1 MSLRQRNP
9 HWREAQ
15 RPEDAPALWRRVTH
29 AAQSCSVLRA
39 LAALQAASPEEVKE
53 AQRCASL
60 GLMVPA
66 IRAAGARKTKTSAPP
81 AELLAFVELAL
92 QRGFSP
98 DASCP
103 QIMAWEISSPPLV
116 TAAAYGYD
124 AVCALLLRGGA
135 SPDVRNSDGDTAL
148 HAVEHPHPNTNPHPN
163 PNPNPNR
170 NPNPNPNPNPN
181 LSRSRQACAT

>member
-60 GLMVPA
+60 GLIVPA

-135 SPDVRNSDGDTAL
+135 SPEVRNSDGDTAL
-148 HAVEHPHPNTNPHPN
+148 HAVEHPHVLRLLLGAPGVG
-163 PNPNPNR
+163 
-170 NPNPNPNPNPN
+170 
-181 LSRSRQACAT
+181 

>member
-15 RPEDAPALWRRVTH
+15 RPEDAPALWRRVTQ

-39 LAALQAASPEEVKE
+39 LAALQAASPEEVEE
-53 AQRCASL
+53 ARRCASL
-60 GLMVPA
+60 GLIVPA

-103 QIMAWEISSPPLV
+103 QVRHELPHMPSTCPAHLPLPL
-116 TAAAYGYD
+116 T
-124 AVCALLLRGGA
+124 LTLTLTLTL
-135 SPDVRNSDGDTAL
+135 PLTL
-148 HAVEHPHPNTNPHPN
+148 T
-163 PNPNPNR
+163 
-170 NPNPNPNPNPN
+170 
-181 LSRSRQACAT
+181 

>member
-1 MSLRQRNP
+1 MARGKLGWGEPAARMSLRQRNP

-39 LAALQAASPEEVKE
+39 LAALQAASPEEVEE

-60 GLMVPA
+60 GLIVPA

-103 QIMAWEISSPPLV
+103 QVRHELAHMPSTCPAHAQRMPSACPAHLPLPLPLPSP
-116 TAAAYGYD
+116 
-124 AVCALLLRGGA
+124 
-135 SPDVRNSDGDTAL
+135 SPS
-148 HAVEHPHPNTNPHPN
+148 PSP
-163 PNPNPNR
+163 
-170 NPNPNPNPNPN
+170 
-181 LSRSRQACAT
+181 